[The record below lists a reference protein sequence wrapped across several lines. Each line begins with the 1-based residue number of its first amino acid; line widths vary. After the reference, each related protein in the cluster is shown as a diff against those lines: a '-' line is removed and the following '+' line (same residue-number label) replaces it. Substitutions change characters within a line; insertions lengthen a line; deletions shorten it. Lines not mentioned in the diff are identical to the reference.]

1 MPIEVVMLQVVLPD
15 IFSHAEY
22 ALILMLLYPYCET
35 VDMYIKGELRHW
47 LRLPCSF
54 RVLGLVSKGA
64 ADRLGCGLRSRLLAC
79 LALLLAG
86 HCLLKS

>member
-1 MPIEVVMLQVVLPD
+1 MPIEVVVLQVVLSD

-22 ALILMLLYPYCET
+22 ALILMLLYPYGET
-35 VDMYIKGELRHW
+35 VDMYIKGELRYG

-54 RVLGLVSKGA
+54 RVLGLVSKRATG
-64 ADRLGCGLRSRLLAC
+64 RLGRGLRSRLLAC

-86 HCLLKS
+86 HCWLKS